1 MGFCRAIAASA
12 SLRGSLVHQP
22 EKLLFST
29 AIAQKKKV
37 YPPEDTFQAK
47 FNMSL
52 YHRILQQSQLVLFCQ
67 YNNLKFPILNK
78 IRFQAAHKG
87 ITCKFIVS
95 RHFEQLID
103 QQENGCYSALRILT
117 AGPVILFYG
126 QQNGKGAVEPEAFQE
141 LIAQLNGNAK
151 ILFLGGWWEG
161 RAYSHEAIAEV
172 CGKLRSLANVRQMLV
187 SGVLDARAREI
198 VEVIE
203 RPMLELV
210 HILQV
215 MGAEGGKA

>member
-12 SLRGSLVHQP
+12 SLRRSLVHQP

-29 AIAQKKKV
+29 EIAPRKKV
-37 YPPEDTFQAK
+37 YPPEDTSQAR

-78 IRFQAAHKG
+78 IRFQAAQKG
-87 ITCKFIVS
+87 ICCKFIVS

-103 QQENGCYSALRILT
+103 QQENGRYSALRILI
-117 AGPVILFYG
+117 AGPVVVFYP
-126 QQNGKGAVEPEAFQE
+126 QQHGKEAVEPGAFQE
-141 LIAQLNGNAK
+141 IIAQLKGNAK
-151 ILFLGGWWEG
+151 LLFLGGWWEG
-161 RAYSHEAIAEV
+161 KVYSHEAIAEV

-187 SGVLDARAREI
+187 SGALEGRAREI
-198 VEVIE
+198 VAVVEQ
-203 RPMLELV
+203 PMLELV
-210 HILQV
+210 HLLQV
-215 MGAEGGKA
+215 MGLEGGKG